1 MAWVFIVGFGVIVA
15 VSVFGFMFLKQ
26 KDAYPFASSR
36 FSVELFVTLVIIYII
51 VILGFGAIYFTLSL
65 QGIVLVEHN
74 ELKQMSVMGSLAHSI
89 YFSGVTMLTIGY
101 GDIAPVGIGRL
112 IAIIEA
118 LIGYILPAAFVL
130 KVVQFTQRD
139 REY

>member
-1 MAWVFIVGFGVIVA
+1 
-15 VSVFGFMFLKQ
+15 MFLKQ